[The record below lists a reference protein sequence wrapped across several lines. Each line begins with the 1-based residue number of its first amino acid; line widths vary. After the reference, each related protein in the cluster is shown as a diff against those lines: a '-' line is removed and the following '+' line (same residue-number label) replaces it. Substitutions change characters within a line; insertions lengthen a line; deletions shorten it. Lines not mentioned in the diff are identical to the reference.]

1 MAAMRTATR
10 PRRLQDLRG
19 PETAEQ
25 RRGRQLKVQALTT
38 TGALLGLFN
47 EHREQTK
54 VSKTELADHM
64 DTERTVVSR
73 LLSESGDANPT
84 IETIIKLLW
93 GLGLR
98 AEINVFD
105 RHPGE
110 GRLLQ
115 VNDERK
121 RATAS

>member
-1 MAAMRTATR
+1 MAAMKTATR
-10 PRRLQDLRG
+10 PRRLEDLRG

-25 RRGRQLKVQALTT
+25 RRARQLKVQALSS
-38 TGALLGLFN
+38 TGALLGLFDQQ
-47 EHREQTK
+47 REQK
-54 VSKTELADHM
+54 EVSKAELARHM

-73 LLSESGDANPT
+73 LLSEAGEANPT

-105 RHPGE
+105 RNPGE
-110 GRLLQ
+110 DRLLE
-115 VNDERK
+115 VNDER
-121 RATAS
+121 RSATAT